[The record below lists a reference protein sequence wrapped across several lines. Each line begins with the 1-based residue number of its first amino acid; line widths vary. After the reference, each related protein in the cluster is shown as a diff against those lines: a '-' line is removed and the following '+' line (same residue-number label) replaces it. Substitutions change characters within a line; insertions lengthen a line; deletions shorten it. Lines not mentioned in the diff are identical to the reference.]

1 MKSNILE
8 ISGIKKSYGGNVV
21 LKDVG
26 FSIPRGSIV
35 GLIGANGAG
44 KTTLLNILSG
54 LVNQDK
60 GDIYFQGKAINKLR
74 PHQRAAMGIGRTF
87 QGGRVFHE
95 STVLKN
101 IVTGGH
107 VRCSYNLF
115 STIFK
120 TKKFRC
126 EEASLNQ
133 KGLMISKQT
142 ELEKDL
148 HSKAGSLAYGQQ
160 RKVEIARALSSDP
173 KILLMD
179 EPTAGMSCV
188 DFCKLMDFIRVLVA
202 GGLSVLIVEHNMKLI
217 MDICDQI
224 VVLDFGEKIAED
236 VPERIRTN
244 EKVISSYLGG
254 PLEGEQTRN
263 ARD

>member
-1 MKSNILE
+1 MLSVNHLDIRFGEKHLF
-8 ISGIKKSYGGNVV
+8 
-21 LKDVG
+21 KDVSVQVYTG
-26 FSIPRGSIV
+26 NRI
-35 GLIGANGAG
+35 GLIGVNGAG

-101 IVTGGH
+101 VVTGGH

-133 KGLMISKQT
+133 KGLMISKQA

-254 PLEGEQTRN
+254 PLEGAQARN

>member
-1 MKSNILE
+1 MNADILE
-8 ISGIKKSYGGNVV
+8 ISGINKSYGGNVV
-21 LKDVG
+21 LREVG
-26 FSIPRGSIV
+26 FSVARGSIV

-54 LVNQDK
+54 LVKQDR
-60 GDIYFQGKAINKLR
+60 GDIYFQGRPINRLK

-95 STVLKN
+95 STVMQN

-107 VRCSYNLF
+107 AKCSYNLL
-115 STIFK
+115 SLVLRTR
-120 TKKFRC
+120 KFRS
-126 EEASLNQ
+126 EEAALRTT
-133 KGLMISKQT
+133 GERISEQT
-142 ELEKDL
+142 ELEDDL

-160 RKVEIARALSSDP
+160 RKVEIARALASDP

-188 DFCKLMDFIRVLVA
+188 DFGRLMEFIRSLVA
-202 GGLSVLIVEHNMKLI
+202 GGLTVLVVEHNMKLI
-217 MDICDQI
+217 MDICDRV
-224 VVLDFGEKIAED
+224 VVLDFGRKIAED
-236 VPERIRTN
+236 TPANIRTN
-244 EKVISSYLGG
+244 ERVISAYLGG
-254 PLEGEQTRN
+254 YLEGEQARH